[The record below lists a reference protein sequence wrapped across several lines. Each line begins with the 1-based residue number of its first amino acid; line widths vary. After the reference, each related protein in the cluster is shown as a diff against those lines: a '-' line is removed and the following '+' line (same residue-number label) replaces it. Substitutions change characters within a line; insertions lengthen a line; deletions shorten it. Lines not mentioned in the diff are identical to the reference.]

1 MDKTQTLDEWFSEHG
16 SVANILIKEG
26 QKEISIDEYLREK
39 IDDSFDEY
47 TIGDLVDDFRY
58 LKLNELNFVQ
68 PSKKKKWRTLFP
80 PDLFEKDDGVEETK
94 HGEVEP
100 QVEQVAGQ
108 GQKHDVGS
116 SCRNQSP
123 ERERYERDMIPFNRE
138 VQLIVRYCQSGKTAI
153 IIKGIHDFHKKYE
166 NSNIISLAMVIV
178 DNSLMLAGQTKL
190 RLDDCEHLQ
199 EIQKKQTGLRISSAR
214 KDPGENYKSG
224 ADPDPLDYVRKRAKN
239 TYFYCGHSTKIKP
252 DGDIS
257 KVLKEL
263 GRDPKYIF
271 RVSIWID
278 EADKVMRNRKSS
290 LEKWLES
297 RASDGNLLI
306 EQLKFITATPCD
318 VTDGWNKV
326 RTWVGKDLP
335 DGVDMIL
342 EPIDGP
348 LHGENYHLASNSN
361 FYEHPEKM
369 QYNPDEDVESSQS
382 SRIRNYI
389 LNYFSERVPVAGEL
403 WLVPGANDCSSH
415 QDAAAACYEIN
426 PETREPYFTD
436 VLMINSKQKGFTSLN
451 NLKIKSYD
459 KEVWNVVLL
468 KDLGSDSK
476 EINEITTEYIN
487 SLGEGRR
494 VAIIGRKCLGRGVT
508 FSSKTYSISVGLF
521 GPYCGNEVVE
531 KYQLFNR
538 LAGYTYSPGKVPTL
552 VCCKKDYE
560 SVIKYE
566 KILQGFFELAQNP
579 DPEVRKLT
587 DEKVKSIFNKV
598 KDEYK
603 ITKSKNVSISKVF
616 ETLEDLRTFE
626 KKLTK
631 EGILPK
637 TGKGSGPA
645 GGNSW
650 LKREEEIV
658 GSGFY
663 KCYIGSAGA
672 ATKVWSLA
680 DVKKYWNTGVNEDTL
695 KRLIWCYKD
704 LEDVNSLCF
713 VLAYWNPPRED

>member
-1 MDKTQTLDEWFSEHG
+1 MDKTQTLNEWIREHG

-26 QKEISIDEYLREK
+26 QKDISIGEYLRKK

-47 TIGDLVDDFRY
+47 TIGDLEEDFRY
-58 LKLNELNFVQ
+58 LKLNELNFAQ
-68 PSKKKKWRTLFP
+68 PSKKKKWSALFP
-80 PDLFEKDDGVEETK
+80 PALFEKDDGVEETK
-94 HGEVEP
+94 HDEVEP

-108 GQKHDVGS
+108 GQKHYDGS
-116 SCRNQSP
+116 SSRNQSP
-123 ERERYERDMIPFNRE
+123 ERERYERDMVTFNRE

-153 IIKGIHDFHKKYE
+153 IIKGIYDFHEKYK
-166 NSNIISLAMVIV
+166 NSNIISLAIVIV

-190 RLDDCEHLQ
+190 RLDDCEHLVA
-199 EIQKKQTGLRISSAR
+199 IQKKQLGLRISSAR

-224 ADPDPLDYVRKRAKN
+224 ADPEPLEYVRKAAKN
-239 TYFYCGHSTKIKP
+239 TYFYCGHSTKIKT

-257 KVLKEL
+257 KVLEEL
-263 GRDPKYIF
+263 GRDPRYIF
-271 RVSIWID
+271 RVSVWID
-278 EADKVMRNRKSS
+278 EADKVMRNRKRS

-318 VTDGWNKV
+318 VTDSWAKV

-361 FYEHPEKM
+361 FYEHSKEM
-369 QYNPDEDVESSQS
+369 QYNPDEDVESS
-382 SRIRNYI
+382 RIRNYI
-389 LNYFSERVPVAGEL
+389 LTYFSKRVPVAGEL
-403 WLVPGANDCSSH
+403 WLVPGANDCPSH
-415 QDAAAACYEIN
+415 EEAADVCYEIN
-426 PETREPYFTD
+426 PETGEPYFTD
-436 VLMINSKQKGFTSLN
+436 VLLINSKVRGFRS
-451 NLKIKSYD
+451 LKIKSHD
-459 KEVWNVVLL
+459 KKGWDVVLL

-476 EINEITTEYIN
+476 EINEIITNYIN
-487 SLGEGRR
+487 SLGGGRR
-494 VAIIGRKCLGRGVT
+494 VVIIGRKCLGRGVT

-521 GPYCGNEVVE
+521 GPYCGKEVVE

-552 VCCKKDYE
+552 VCCKEDYE

-598 KDEYK
+598 KDEPKLKY
-603 ITKSKNVSISKVF
+603 VSISEVF
-616 ETLEDLRTFE
+616 ETLENLRTFE

-631 EGILPK
+631 EGILPN

-645 GGNSW
+645 GKKSW
-650 LKREEEIV
+650 PKAVEEVV

-663 KCYIGSAGA
+663 MCNIASEGVP
-672 ATKVWSLA
+672 TKVWSLA
-680 DVKKYWNTGVNEDTL
+680 EVKKYWKTGINEGTK

-704 LEDVNSLCF
+704 LEDVTSLCF